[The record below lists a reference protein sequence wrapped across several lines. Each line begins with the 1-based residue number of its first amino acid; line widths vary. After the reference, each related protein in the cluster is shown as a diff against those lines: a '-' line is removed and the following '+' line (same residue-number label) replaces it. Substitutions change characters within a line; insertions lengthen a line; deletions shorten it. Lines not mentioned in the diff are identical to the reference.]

1 MRDALNV
8 VGVLNQLF
16 AQLRWQD
23 FFDVLFV
30 YLIVYRLLLLIR
42 GTRAIQILTGMGMV
56 TVAFLLSDYL
66 KFFVLNYLL
75 RQFFDYLFL
84 IVIIL
89 FQDEIR
95 RALANVGRNPFLTG
109 PTAQQR
115 AVTVLDEVVKA
126 SKLLAAKRIG
136 ALIVLERQHGLKN
149 YTEGATELDAKV
161 SAELLLSIFHNTSPI
176 HDGAVIIRG
185 NKILSASVFF
195 PLTLESEMDRNF
207 GTRHRAAV
215 SITQDTD
222 AVVIVCSEER
232 GEISL
237 VEYGEIQRNLN
248 TQQLRDKLYA
258 CFDLSQD
265 ASGKSLGTL
274 AEQAAKRIEARAA
287 TLARETEKD
296 SSNET

>member
-1 MRDALNV
+1 MNV
-8 VGVLNQLF
+8 LGVLNQLLT
-16 AQLRWQD
+16 QLRWQD
-23 FFDVLFV
+23 FFDILFV

-42 GTRAIQILTGMGMV
+42 GTRAVQILTGLGMV
-56 TVAFLLSDYL
+56 TVAYLLSDYL

-95 RALANVGRNPFLTG
+95 RALANVGRNPFLSG
-109 PTAQQR
+109 PSAQQR

-136 ALIVLERQHGLKN
+136 ALIVLERQHGLRN
-149 YTEGATELDAKV
+149 YTEGSSELDAKV
-161 SAELLLSIFHNTSPI
+161 SAELLLSIFHHSSPI
-176 HDGAVIIRG
+176 HDGAVIIEG
-185 NKILSASVFF
+185 NKILSAGVFF

-222 AVVIVCSEER
+222 AVVVVCSEER

-237 VEYGEIQRNLN
+237 VEYGEIRRNLN
-248 TQQLRDKLYA
+248 TQQLRELLYG
-258 CFDLSQD
+258 CFDLAED
-265 ASGKSLGTL
+265 GDKKKSVTGSV
-274 AEQAAKRIEARAA
+274 EIPAAKRNESS
-287 TLARETEKD
+287 EEKG
-296 SSNET
+296 SSNENR